1 MWNPVLPDP
10 AQIQRACAPN
20 CGGQGLA
27 ANGDSAPA
35 QALSGWLAQLG
46 ALFHG
51 LLQHA
56 WLDVL
61 RAVEATRALAETCL
75 LWLHHMTPDT
85 TQRLG
90 KAALQWLAV
99 PAVQHVL
106 LGSAALLLLLDL
118 LLRRKPQSARPS
130 RAASS
135 IASTARAPK
144 PRRASGWQTAALG
157 AAAGGAAVAAT
168 PAFAD
173 SFDHETWQDHDQNL
187 GDDAYPGGLHNQFTE
202 DDLGTTNSDPFSTGS
217 CINPANGLPMMG
229 DDCGGVDIM
238 GNAYGTDSNDS
249 FSSSSIDDSFSSNT
263 WSSDDSWS
271 SSSSW
276 DDHSIS
282 SSSWD

>member
-10 AQIQRACAPN
+10 AQIQRACAPD
-20 CGGQGLA
+20 CGGQGVA

-35 QALSGWLAQLG
+35 QAAATWLAQLG
-46 ALFHG
+46 ALLHG
-51 LLQHA
+51 LLQHV

-61 RAVEATRALAETCL
+61 RAVEATRPLAETCL
-75 LWLHHMTPDT
+75 LWLRHLTPDT

-90 KAALQWLAV
+90 NAALQWLAA

-106 LGSAALLLLLDL
+106 MGSAALLLLLYL
-118 LLRRKPQSARPS
+118 LLRRKPRSAHPARPA
-130 RAASS
+130 RAAGS
-135 IASTARAPK
+135 R
-144 PRRASGWQTAALG
+144 PRRAGAWRAAALGAAGGVAALG
-157 AAAGGAAVAAT
+157 AAA
-168 PAFAD
+168 AFAD
-173 SFDHETWQDHDQNL
+173 DFDHRADDTDWLHHDQNL
-187 GDDAYPGGLHNQFTE
+187 GDDAYPGGLHHQFTE
-202 DDLGTTNSDPFSTGS
+202 DDLGTTSSDPFSTGS

-229 DDCGGVDIM
+229 DGCGGVDIM
-238 GNAYGTDSNDS
+238 GNAYGADSNDS
-249 FSSSSIDDSFSSNT
+249 FNSSSIDDSFSANT